1 MTVIPASSLSVSEM
15 QMLGNNVAPR
25 FYKDRRNRLMRG
37 RRPVHDQ
44 VLRKPKPCAE
54 EGT

>member
-25 FYKDRRNRLMRG
+25 FHKDRRNRPVRA
-37 RRPVHDQ
+37 RRPAHDQ
-44 VLRKPKPCAE
+44 VLREPKPCVE
-54 EGT
+54 DRP